1 MQTDNFCLQ
10 IHMQATTH
18 DAEPTKAAVD
28 FLLSSCG
35 DSNASFQASEQFY
48 PKLEN
53 TRVVS
58 ETLRLFRWFN
68 RITDQM
74 VSNRALQI
82 LKKLWGR

>member
-1 MQTDNFCLQ
+1 MQTDNFCPQ
-10 IHMQATTH
+10 IHMRATAH
-18 DAEPTKAAVD
+18 DAGPAKVAVD

-53 TRVVS
+53 KRVVI
-58 ETLRLFRWFN
+58 ETLRLFRWFS

-82 LKKLWGR
+82 LKKKWWR